1 MAGKLGLKRKSE
13 NNLIIS
19 ELNCVCFAS
28 TFIFAFLFER
38 KGRFKLKNTGEV
50 GEWLKPIVC

>member
-1 MAGKLGLKRKSE
+1 VRQAIVRL
-13 NNLIIS
+13 LINILRIC
-19 ELNCVCFAS
+19 ELNCDCFDP

-38 KGRFKLKNTGEV
+38 KGLFKLKNTGEV